1 MVNNPLPKSLDD
13 LKANLER
20 EIKKIPKNVL
30 NSVFFN
36 LEKRCEL
43 IISTGVGTLKS
54 NKAINI
60 FKQILFSSSL
70 K

>member
-1 MVNNPLPKSLDD
+1 VNNPLPKSLDD

-43 IISTGVGTLKS
+43 IISTGGGHIEIK
-54 NKAINI
+54 
-60 FKQILFSSSL
+60 
-70 K
+70 